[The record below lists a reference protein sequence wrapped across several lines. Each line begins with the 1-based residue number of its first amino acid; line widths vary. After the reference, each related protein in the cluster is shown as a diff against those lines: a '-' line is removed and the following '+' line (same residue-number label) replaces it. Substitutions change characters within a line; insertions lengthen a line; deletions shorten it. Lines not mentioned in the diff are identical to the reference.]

1 MIAKIRFGLANLVLF
16 SLFFGS
22 CLGVHIL
29 GFPWQHE
36 WTLRLPAQPSSGTFS
51 PDGKYLVTAGD
62 DNKSCIFSIDNGEEI
77 TCIPWQLVEGE
88 GRPGIPRAFFS
99 SDGNYISVG
108 NEFSHVW
115 RAFDL
120 KMGGR
125 IYDVNTF
132 MCQEGKL
139 WLVDGYPDQVIVP
152 TSKVEGSD
160 IGSGTFDLR
169 DFRPAAPNAY
179 CISYSLDRERIAVV
193 QIGHNEVQVWK
204 RRFDRGGKGQLGRV
218 EVWLA
223 MIFGS
228 LWLGRILKALYGAK
242 IPIEETKQET
252 RNGIDEIPPPTGSTS
267 DSVT

>member
-1 MIAKIRFGLANLVLF
+1 MQEYARERKIWSEAIDRKNTIRPCE
-16 SLFFGS
+16 FGS
-22 CLGVHIL
+22 
-29 GFPWQHE
+29 
-36 WTLRLPAQPSSGTFS
+36 
-51 PDGKYLVTAGD
+51 
-62 DNKSCIFSIDNGEEI
+62 IFSIDNGEEI

-152 TSKVEGSD
+152 TSKV
-160 IGSGTFDLR
+160 
-169 DFRPAAPNAY
+169 
-179 CISYSLDRERIAVV
+179 
-193 QIGHNEVQVWK
+193 
-204 RRFDRGGKGQLGRV
+204 
-218 EVWLA
+218 
-223 MIFGS
+223 
-228 LWLGRILKALYGAK
+228 
-242 IPIEETKQET
+242 
-252 RNGIDEIPPPTGSTS
+252 
-267 DSVT
+267 